1 MPLTCLEAFKVQVK
15 LQSSGLFPQFP
26 IMLGGC
32 SPRST
37 YYFYK
42 LQKQHV
48 CFIIY
53 IAQRDHHW
61 LAPMTAQPDI
71 HHNTIYNSDRPSPGS
86 SGRTCH
92 LQLQREYYAA
102 ITKARLSGTLNEGK
116 CYQQA
121 KCVCGEQITK
131 KE

>member
-1 MPLTCLEAFKVQVK
+1 MQVK

-71 HHNTIYNSDRPSPGS
+71 HHNIIYNSDKQTVARI
-86 SGRTCH
+86 
-92 LQLQREYYAA
+92 LRENLPTSAA
-102 ITKARLSGTLNEGK
+102 EG
-116 CYQQA
+116 
-121 KCVCGEQITK
+121 ILRSH
-131 KE
+131 